1 LKDEQAQSID
11 AQVMIRSLRT
21 VVIARKQKFRV
32 RCHERS
38 IGGRISANK
47 M

>member
-11 AQVMIRSLRT
+11 AQVMIRALRT
-21 VVIARKQKFRV
+21 VVIACKEEFRMV
-32 RCHERS
+32 RHGRS
-38 IGGRISANK
+38 IARCFSANK